1 VREETRTALDWAK
14 RDLEAGRVDDA
25 LERANNLLRYLTGK
39 EYEEAR
45 EEWSTFLWSQPE
57 DFKKLLK

>member
-1 VREETRTALDWAK
+1 
-14 RDLEAGRVDDA
+14 
-25 LERANNLLRYLTGK
+25 LRYLSGQ

-45 EEWSTFLWSQPE
+45 EEWSTFLWGESE